1 MKFLAN
7 ENIPRATVT
16 ALRDAGYDVLSVAEK
31 MPGAEDRA
39 ILTLAAKE
47 GRTILTF
54 DADYGE
60 LIYQKRMAV
69 PAGLV
74 FLRFAPKNPAEPGKL
89 LLMLLEQGGTELE
102 GHFTVLE
109 RDRIRQRSL
118 AQ

>member
-1 MKFLAN
+1 M
-7 ENIPRATVT
+7 TVKM
-16 ALRDAGYDVLSVAEK
+16 LRDAGHDVLSVAED
-31 MPGAEDRA
+31 MAGAEDRA
-39 ILTLAAKE
+39 ILSLAAKE
-47 GRTILTF
+47 KRTILTF

-74 FLRFAPKNPAEPGKL
+74 FLRFMPKNPGEPAKI
-89 LLMLLEQGGTELE
+89 LLMLLEKARTELE

-109 RDRIRQRSL
+109 RDRIRQRPL